1 MTEAPEI
8 TRLRAFLTE
17 RQMSQADLA
26 RKLDYTPTYM
36 NKLFCGAAETNDK
49 LRWRFFEAFG
59 MDATQAVFGAVTD
72 GKNILP
78 EEMPA

>member
-8 TRLRAFLTE
+8 TRLRAFLAE
-17 RQMSQADLA
+17 HQMSQADLA

-49 LRWRFFEAFG
+49 LRWRFLEAFG
-59 MDATQAVFGAVTD
+59 IAETQAVFGAVTD
-72 GKNILP
+72 GKNPLP
-78 EEMPA
+78 EEQPA